1 MLFPRE
7 LRVEDGTPK
16 TRVVREIDAVFPKR
30 SAAFS
35 PSSFTFCNDGWTSTE
50 TGFTA
55 SSPVGGTLAYAPD
68 LPDTCLIRMKV
79 SLSNPNGQILILL
92 GTHTGTKNSPVT
104 ENGYQ
109 IMLDPSEHLIR
120 LRKHYVW
127 DQRNDI
133 AVIPYTFDKDGT
145 VSLEIL
151 RHDGI
156 LEVGVD
162 GEQTLVSRMLT
173 DAHGG
178 IAFSVQDTVAKI
190 TDFSIYTR
198 D

>member
-1 MLFPRE
+1 M
-7 LRVEDGTPK
+7 
-16 TRVVREIDAVFPKR
+16 
-30 SAAFS
+30 
-35 PSSFTFCNDGWTSTE
+35 
-50 TGFTA
+50 
-55 SSPVGGTLAYAPD
+55 
-68 LPDTCLIRMKV
+68 
-79 SLSNPNGQILILL
+79 
-92 GTHTGTKNSPVT
+92 
-104 ENGYQ
+104 
-109 IMLDPSEHLIR
+109 
-120 LRKHYVW
+120 
-127 DQRNDI
+127 
-133 AVIPYTFDKDGT
+133 IPYTFDKDGT

>member
-1 MLFPRE
+1 MKIRL
-7 LRVEDGTPK
+7 
-16 TRVVREIDAVFPKR
+16 
-30 SAAFS
+30 S
-35 PSSFTFCNDGWTSTE
+35 
-50 TGFTA
+50 
-55 SSPVGGTLAYAPD
+55 D
-68 LPDTCLIRMKV
+68 L
-79 SLSNPNGQILILL
+79 NGQALILL
-92 GTHTGTKNSPVT
+92 GTHTGTKGSPVT

-109 IMLDPSEHLIR
+109 IMLDPSENLIR

-133 AVIPYTFDKDGT
+133 AVLPYAFPKDGA

-156 LEVGVD
+156 LEVSVD

-178 IAFSVQDTVAKI
+178 IAFSVQDTEAEI
-190 TDFSIYTR
+190 SDFSVYTR